1 MPSAWCTTASST
13 AGCCP
18 RWNRRCAR
26 WRAGRQRR
34 TSSTGACPMRSCS
47 SCSRAKASGPR
58 SFSKGIDMDTKQL
71 LESSATYLMA
81 NVARAPLVLVRGDGM
96 RVWDTDGRE
105 YLDFGAGLAVTAL
118 GHSHSRVTG
127 AIREAAATL
136 LHVSNLYHNVP
147 QIHLAKLLCEHSFAE
162 SVYFGN
168 SGAEANEAAIKMARK
183 YGKERFS
190 TDRYEIIATH
200 NSFHGRTMATVTATG
215 QPKYHHGFEPLVHGF
230 KHVPYND
237 LRAME
242 MAVDNRTAAILV
254 EPIQGEG
261 GVHIP
266 DDDYLPGLRKL
277 CDESG
282 ALLILDEIQTGVGR
296 TGRLWAYEHSGIEP
310 DVMTVAKALAN
321 GVPIGAMLTRDEIAS
336 VLVAGTHGST
346 FGGTPFITSVALATL
361 TTILDGKLWERAA
374 KMGRYL
380 MDGLRAI
387 QASNTA
393 IRVVRGRGLLIGAE
407 LTVAA
412 APIVDACREA
422 GVLILSAGEKVVR
435 LAPPLIAD
443 ERDCDR
449 ALAVLDRALAASP
462 Q

>member
-26 WRAGRQRR
+26 WRAGPRR
-34 TSSTGACPMRSCS
+34 LTSSTGGCPTRSCS
-47 SCSRAKASGPR
+47 SCSRGKVSDPR

-71 LESSATYLMA
+71 LETSATYLMA
-81 NVARAPLVLVRGDGM
+81 NVSRAPLVLVRGDGM

-147 QIHLAKLLCEHSFAE
+147 QIHLAKLLCEHSFADLA
-162 SVYFGN
+162 YFAN
-168 SGAEANEAAIKMARK
+168 SRAEANEAAIKMARK
-183 YGKERFS
+183 YAKERFS

-215 QPKYHHGFEPLVHGF
+215 QPKYHHGFEPLVPGF

-277 CDESG
+277 CAESG

-310 DVMTVAKALAN
+310 DVMTLGKALAN
-321 GVPIGAMLTRDEIAS
+321 GVPNGALRCREE
-336 VLVAGTHGST
+336 VARALGPGTHGST
-346 FGGTPFITSVALATL
+346 FGGTPFVTSVALATL
-361 TTILDGKLWERAA
+361 QTVIEEKIPERAA
-374 KMGRYL
+374 KMGRRL
-380 MDGLRAI
+380 VGGLRELARGG
-387 QASNTA
+387 AG
-393 IRVVRGRGLLIGAE
+393 VCEGRGGGLLNGVEADPPVE
-407 LTVAA
+407 PLAG
-412 APIVDACREA
+412 ACR
-422 GVLILSAGEKVVR
+422 GSR
-435 LAPPLIAD
+435 
-443 ERDCDR
+443 
-449 ALAVLDRALAASP
+449 
-462 Q
+462 